1 VTVPTEPAQPALAR
15 RLHTPDAVV
24 IGLGSMIGA
33 GVFAAFA
40 PAADAAGSGLLL
52 GLVLAGVVAWCNATS
67 SAQLAAQYP
76 SSGGTY
82 FYGRQRLGEW
92 PGFLAGWGFV
102 VGKTASCAAM
112 AVTFA
117 TYAVPADR
125 WVQRLVA
132 AGAVLALTVVNLRGI
147 TRTARLTRLLV
158 SVTLLALT
166 MWTVAVVSSGH
177 LSGAGLHLSGLSA
190 YGVLQSAGL
199 LFFAFAG
206 YARIATLGEEV
217 VEPERTIPRAVVVAL
232 LGAFVAYA
240 VVAVVALAGAGPDG
254 LAATATPLAHVAS
267 VVGAGWA
274 SPVVRVGA
282 AVASLGSLLA
292 LLAGVGRT
300 GLAMAREGDLPRGL
314 ASVDPKH
321 QVPDRVQLVL
331 AAVVVVLV
339 LTLDLRGVIGF
350 SSFGVLLYYA
360 VANAAAYTQ
369 DPEHRRWPR
378 PVQALGLAGCLVLV
392 ATLPWTSVA
401 VGLAVF
407 GVGVV
412 GRALTRQR
420 AMRARGSR

>member
-1 VTVPTEPAQPALAR
+1 VTQSQLAR
-15 RLHTPDAVV
+15 RLRTPDAVV
-24 IGLGSMIGA
+24 IGLGSLIGA
-33 GVFAAFA
+33 GVFAALA
-40 PAADAAGSGLLL
+40 PAAEAAGSGLLI
-52 GLVLAGVVAWCNATS
+52 GLALAGVVAWCNATS
-67 SAQLAAQYP
+67 SAQLAAEYP

-82 FYGRQRLGEW
+82 FYGRQRLGGW
-92 PGFLAGWGFV
+92 PGFLAGWGFM

-132 AGAVLALTVVNLRGI
+132 AAAVLALTVVNLRGI
-147 TRTARLTRLLV
+147 TRTARVTRVLVTITLLV
-158 SVTLLALT
+158 LAT
-166 MWTVAVVSSGH
+166 WTVAVLASGRTDTD
-177 LSGAGLHLSGLSA
+177 GLRLGDLSA

-232 LGAFVAYA
+232 LGAFAVYA
-240 VVAVVALAGAGPDG
+240 VVAVVALAGAGPDA
-254 LAATATPLAHVAS
+254 LAGSATPLAHVATL
-267 VVGAGWA
+267 VGAGWA

-314 ASVDPKH
+314 ASVDPRH
-321 QVPDRVQLVL
+321 QVPDRVQHLL

-339 LTLDLRGVIGF
+339 LTVDLRGVIGF

-369 DPEHRRWPR
+369 DAGHRRWPK
-378 PVQALGLAGCLVLV
+378 PVQLLGVAGCLVLV
-392 ATLPWTSVA
+392 ATLPWTSVVA
-401 VGLAVF
+401 GIAVF
-407 GVGVV
+407 VVGVA
-412 GRALTRQR
+412 GRLLVRR
-420 AMRARGSR
+420 RPVRN

>member
-1 VTVPTEPAQPALAR
+1 VTVPTQPALAR
-15 RLHTPDAVV
+15 RLRTPDAVV

-33 GVFAAFA
+33 GVFAAFG
-40 PAADAAGSGLLL
+40 PAAEAAGSGLLI
-52 GLVLAGVVAWCNATS
+52 GLVLAGLVAFCNATS

-82 FYGRQRLGEW
+82 FFGRQRLGEW
-92 PGFLAGWGFV
+92 PGFLAGWGFM

-125 WVQRLVA
+125 LIQRLVGA
-132 AGAVLALTVVNLRGI
+132 AAVVALTAVNLRGI
-147 TRTARLTRLLV
+147 TRTARLTRVLVGITLLV
-158 SVTLLALT
+158 LAI
-166 MWTVAVVSSGH
+166 WTVAVLASGETDADGLR
-177 LSGAGLHLSGLSA
+177 LSDLSA

-217 VEPERTIPRAVVVAL
+217 VEPERTIPRAVVIAL
-232 LGAFVAYA
+232 LGAFVVYA
-240 VVAVVALAGAGPDG
+240 IVAVVALAGVGPDE
-254 LAATATPLAHVAS
+254 LAATSTPLAQVATE
-267 VVGAGWA
+267 VGAAWA

-300 GLAMAREGDLPRGL
+300 GLAMARQGDLPRPL
-314 ASVDPKH
+314 ASVDARH

-331 AAVVVVLV
+331 AALVIVLV
-339 LTLDLRGVIGF
+339 LTTDLRGVIGF

-369 DPEHRRWPR
+369 EPEHRRWPK
-378 PVQALGLAGCLVLV
+378 PVQVLGIVGCLVLV
-392 ATLPWTSVA
+392 ATLPWTAVV

-407 GVGVV
+407 AVGVV
-412 GRALTRQR
+412 GRLLVTRATR
-420 AMRARGSR
+420 APGSR

>member
-1 VTVPTEPAQPALAR
+1 VTVPTQPQPALAR
-15 RLHTPDAVV
+15 RLRTPDAVV

-33 GVFAAFA
+33 GVFVALA
-40 PAADAAGSGLLL
+40 PAAEAAGPGLLL
-52 GLVLAGVVAWCNATS
+52 GLVLAGLVAWCNATS
-67 SAQLAAQYP
+67 SAQLAAEYP
-76 SSGGTY
+76 SSGGSY
-82 FYGRQRLGEW
+82 YYGRQRLGEW

-132 AGAVLALTVVNLRGI
+132 AAAVGVLTVVNLRGI

-158 SVTLLALT
+158 SVTLLVLAI
-166 MWTVAVVSSGH
+166 WTVAVVASGH
-177 LSGAGLHLSGLSA
+177 LDSDRLHLAGLSA

-232 LGAFVAYA
+232 LVAFVVYA
-240 VVAVVALAGAGPDG
+240 VVAVVALAAAGADA
-254 LAATATPLAHVAS
+254 LAATATPLTHVAS
-267 VVGAGWA
+267 VVGADWA
-274 SPVVRVGA
+274 TPVVRVGA
-282 AVASLGSLLA
+282 AVASLGSLVA

-300 GLAMAREGDLPRGL
+300 GLAMAREGDLPRTL
-314 ASVDPKH
+314 ASVDPRH
-321 QVPDRVQLVL
+321 QVPDRAQLVL
-331 AAVVVVLV
+331 AGVVVVLV
-339 LTLDLRGVIGF
+339 LTADLRGVIGF

-369 DPEHRRWPR
+369 DRAHRRWPR
-378 PVQALGLAGCLVLV
+378 PVQALGVLGCLVLV
-392 ATLPWTSVA
+392 ATLPLTSVVA
-401 VGLAVF
+401 GVAVF
-407 GVGVV
+407 AVGVV
-412 GRALTRQR
+412 GRALVRR
-420 AMRARGSR
+420 VPGSR

>member
-1 VTVPTEPAQPALAR
+1 VTVPTQPALAR
-15 RLHTPDAVV
+15 RLRTPDAVV

-33 GVFAAFA
+33 GVFAAFG
-40 PAADAAGSGLLL
+40 PAAEAAGAGLLL
-52 GLVLAGVVAWCNATS
+52 GLVLAGLVAFCNATS

-82 FYGRQRLGEW
+82 FFGRQRLGEW
-92 PGFLAGWGFV
+92 PGFLAGWGFM

-112 AVTFA
+112 AVTFG

-132 AGAVLALTVVNLRGI
+132 AAAVVALTAVNLRGI
-147 TRTARLTRLLV
+147 TRTARLTRVLVGITLLV
-158 SVTLLALT
+158 LAT
-166 MWTVAVVSSGH
+166 WTVAVLASGQTDADRLR
-177 LSGAGLHLSGLSA
+177 LSDLSA

-232 LGAFVAYA
+232 LGAFVVYA
-240 VVAVVALAGAGPDG
+240 IVAVVALAGVGPDQ
-254 LAATATPLAHVAS
+254 LAATSTPLAHVATE
-267 VVGAGWA
+267 VGAAWA

-300 GLAMAREGDLPRGL
+300 GLAMAREGDLPRPL
-314 ASVDPKH
+314 ASVDARH

-331 AAVVVVLV
+331 AALVVVLV
-339 LTLDLRGVIGF
+339 LTTDLRGVIGF

-369 DPEHRRWPR
+369 EPEHRRWPK
-378 PVQALGLAGCLVLV
+378 PIQVLGVVGCLVLV
-392 ATLPWTSVA
+392 ATLPWTSVV

-407 GVGVV
+407 AVGVV
-412 GRALTRQR
+412 GRVLLRR
-420 AMRARGSR
+420 APESP

>member
-1 VTVPTEPAQPALAR
+1 VTDTALSR
-15 RLHTPDAVV
+15 RLRTPDAVV

-33 GVFAAFA
+33 GVFAAFG
-40 PAADAAGSGLLL
+40 PAAEAAGSGLLV
-52 GLVLAGVVAWCNATS
+52 GLVLAGLVAWCNATS

-76 SSGGTY
+76 TSGGTY

-92 PGFLAGWGFV
+92 PGFLAGWGFM

-125 WVQRLVA
+125 WVQRVVA
-132 AGAVLALTVVNLRGI
+132 AAAVVALTVVNLRGI
-147 TRTARLTRLLV
+147 TRTARLTRVLV
-158 SVTLLALT
+158 TVTLLVLAI
-166 MWTVAVVSSGH
+166 WTAAVLSSGH
-177 LSGAGLHLSGLSA
+177 TDADGLRLEDLSA

-217 VEPERTIPRAVVVAL
+217 VEPERTIPRAVMVAL
-232 LGAFVAYA
+232 LGAFVVYA
-240 VVAVVALAGAGPDG
+240 VVAVVALAAAGADE
-254 LAATATPLAHVAS
+254 LAATTTPLAHVAS
-267 VVGAGWA
+267 VVGADWA

-314 ASVDPKH
+314 ASVDPRH

-331 AAVVVVLV
+331 AGVVVVLV
-339 LTLDLRGVIGF
+339 LTVDLRGVIGF
-350 SSFGVLLYYA
+350 SSFGVLLYYT

-369 DPEHRRWPR
+369 DPAHRRWPR
-378 PVQALGLAGCLVLV
+378 PVQALGIVGCLVLV
-392 ATLPWTSVA
+392 ATLPWTSVVA
-401 VGLAVF
+401 GLVVF
-407 GVGVV
+407 AVGVV
-412 GRALTRQR
+412 GRLLVRRSTR
-420 AMRARGSR
+420 APGSR

>member
-1 VTVPTEPAQPALAR
+1 VSQQVLAR
-15 RLHTPDAVV
+15 RLRTPDAVV

-33 GVFAAFA
+33 GVFVALA
-40 PAADAAGSGLLL
+40 PAAEAAGSGLLL
-52 GLVLAGVVAWCNATS
+52 GLVLAGAVAWCNATS

-76 SSGGTY
+76 SSGGSY

-132 AGAVLALTVVNLRGI
+132 AAAVVALTVVNLRGI
-147 TRTARLTRLLV
+147 TRTARLTRVLV
-158 SVTLLALT
+158 SVTLLVLAT
-166 MWTVAVVSSGH
+166 WTVAVVASGR
-177 LSGAGLHLSGLSA
+177 LSDDGLHLSGLSA

-217 VEPERTIPRAVVVAL
+217 VEPARTIPRAVVVAL
-232 LGAFVAYA
+232 SGAFLVYA
-240 VVAVVALAGAGPDG
+240 VVAVVALAAVGPDG
-254 LAATATPLAHVAS
+254 LTASATPLAHVAS

-300 GLAMAREGDLPRGL
+300 GLAMAREGDLPRPL
-314 ASVDPKH
+314 ASVDARH

-331 AAVVVVLV
+331 AATVVVLV
-339 LTLDLRGVIGF
+339 LTVDLRGVIGF

-369 DPEHRRWPR
+369 ESEHRRWPR
-378 PVQALGLAGCLVLV
+378 PVQVLGLAGCLVLV
-392 ATLPWTSVA
+392 STLPWTSVVAGLVVFA
-401 VGLAVF
+401 VGVA
-407 GVGVV
+407 
-412 GRALTRQR
+412 GRLLVR
-420 AMRARGSR
+420 RARGSR

>member
-1 VTVPTEPAQPALAR
+1 MTQTDHAGPALAR
-15 RLHTPDAVV
+15 RLRTPDAVV

-33 GVFAAFA
+33 GVFVALA
-40 PAADAAGSGLLL
+40 PAAEAAGAGLLV
-52 GLVLAGVVAWCNATS
+52 GLLVAGVVAWCNATS

-112 AVTFA
+112 ATAFA
-117 TYAVPADR
+117 TYAVPTDR
-125 WVQRLVA
+125 WVQRAVA
-132 AGAVLALTVVNLRGI
+132 ALAVVALTAVNLRGI
-147 TRTARLTRLLV
+147 TRTARLTRVLV
-158 SVTLLALT
+158 SLTLVVLAV
-166 MWTVAVVSSGH
+166 WTVAVLASGRT
-177 LSGAGLHLSGLSA
+177 STEGLRLHDVSA
-190 YGVLQSAGL
+190 YAVLQSAGL

-232 LGAFVAYA
+232 AGAFAVYA
-240 VVAVVALAGAGPDG
+240 VVAVVALAGAGPAG
-254 LAATATPLAHVAS
+254 LAATATPLVHVTS
-267 VVGAGWA
+267 VVDQGWV
-274 SPVVRVGA
+274 SPVVRTGA

-314 ASVDPKH
+314 ARVDPRH

-331 AAVVVVLV
+331 AAVVVGLV
-339 LTLDLRGVIGF
+339 LTVDLRGVIGF

-369 DPEHRRWPR
+369 EPAHRRWPR
-378 PVQALGLAGCLVLV
+378 PVQVLGLLGCLVLV
-392 ATLPWTSVA
+392 ATLPWTSVVAGVVVFA
-401 VGLAVF
+401 VGVL
-407 GVGVV
+407 
-412 GRALTRQR
+412 GRTLTRHFWS
-420 AMRARGSR
+420 ARNDGST

>member
-1 VTVPTEPAQPALAR
+1 
-15 RLHTPDAVV
+15 
-24 IGLGSMIGA
+24 
-33 GVFAAFA
+33 
-40 PAADAAGSGLLL
+40 
-52 GLVLAGVVAWCNATS
+52 
-67 SAQLAAQYP
+67 
-76 SSGGTY
+76 
-82 FYGRQRLGEW
+82 
-92 PGFLAGWGFV
+92 V

-125 WVQRLVA
+125 WVQRVVA
-132 AGAVLALTVVNLRGI
+132 AGAVLALTLVNLRGI

-158 SVTLLALT
+158 SVTLLVLAT
-166 MWTVAVVSSGH
+166 WTVAVLASGR
-177 LSGAGLHLSGLSA
+177 LSGDGLHLSGLSA

-314 ASVDPKH
+314 ASVDPRH

-369 DPEHRRWPR
+369 DAAHRRWPR
-378 PVQALGLAGCLVLV
+378 PVQALGLVGCLVLV

-401 VGLAVF
+401 VGLLVF
-407 GVGVV
+407 VVGVV
-412 GRALTRQR
+412 GRTLTRQKLPPTD
-420 AMRARGSR
+420 ADPSETF

>member
-1 VTVPTEPAQPALAR
+1 VTEQALAR
-15 RLHTPDAVV
+15 RLTTPDAVV
-24 IGLGSMIGA
+24 IGLGSMVGA
-33 GVFAAFA
+33 GVFVAFA
-40 PAADAAGSGLLL
+40 PAAEAAGSGLLV
-52 GLVLAGVVAWCNATS
+52 GLALAGVVAWCNATS

-82 FYGRQRLGEW
+82 FYGRRRLGEW

-112 AVTFA
+112 ATTFA

-132 AGAVLALTVVNLRGI
+132 AVAVVALTAVNLTGV

-158 SVTLLALT
+158 SVTLVVLAV
-166 MWTVAVVSSGH
+166 WTVAVLGSGRT
-177 LSGAGLHLSGLSA
+177 SGDALRLHDLSA

-217 VEPERTIPRAVVVAL
+217 VEPERTIPRAVVAAL
-232 LGAFVAYA
+232 AGAFALYA
-240 VVAVVALAGAGPDG
+240 VVAVVALAGAGAEG
-254 LAATATPLAHVAS
+254 LAATATPLAHVTS
-267 VVGAGWA
+267 VVGQGWA
-274 SPVVRVGA
+274 SPVVRAGA

-300 GLAMAREGDLPRGL
+300 GLAMAREGDLPHGL
-314 ASVDPKH
+314 ARVDPRH
-321 QVPDRVQLVL
+321 QVPDLAQYLL
-331 AAVVVVLV
+331 AALVVVLV
-339 LTLDLRGVIGF
+339 LTVDLRGVIGF

-369 DPEHRRWPR
+369 DLEHRRWPK
-378 PVQALGLAGCLVLV
+378 PVQLLGVVGCLVLV
-392 ATLPWTSVA
+392 ATLPWTSVVA
-401 VGLAVF
+401 GVAVF
-407 GVGVV
+407 AVGVV
-412 GRALTRQR
+412 GRALLRP
-420 AMRARGSR
+420 ARGSR